1 MPVTGCR
8 GEESDGSRPHT
19 GNPTRF
25 LWGLDSSAVVL
36 HSWATYRGRSGSS
49 RHLVAYLP
57 EFPEGLVLLWA
68 PTPHWAK
75 DGWVPSAW
83 DTAWLGS
90 FSSLSCQHSR
100 GRVLWNILSLS
111 PPQAV
116 EKELPRAV
124 RTCLPAP
131 ASGTAISSHGKQA

>member
-1 MPVTGCR
+1 MPVTG
-8 GEESDGSRPHT
+8 EESDWSRPHT
-19 GNPTRF
+19 QEIQLGFSGGWIPLQLSFTAGLRRMLRW
-25 LWGLDSSAVVL
+25 LWG
-36 HSWATYRGRSGSS
+36 
-49 RHLVAYLP
+49 HLVAYLP
-57 EFPEGLVLLWA
+57 GFPEGLVLLWA

-90 FSSLSCQHSR
+90 FSSLSCQHSL